1 MPHIFGSTSGAPA
14 PSTNDGAYSTG
25 CGDPAANEAANG
37 APVSGSTVNT
47 FVSGRSALTALAIP
61 AVSPPPP

>member
-1 MPHIFGSTSGAPA
+1 MLPHLRQHDGAPA
-14 PSTNDGAYSTG
+14 PSTNDGAYSIG
-25 CGDPAANEAANG
+25 CGEPAAIEAANG
-37 APVSGSTVNT
+37 APVSGSTVKT

>member
-14 PSTNDGAYSTG
+14 PSTNDGVYSTG
-25 CGDPAANEAANG
+25 CGEPAANEAANG